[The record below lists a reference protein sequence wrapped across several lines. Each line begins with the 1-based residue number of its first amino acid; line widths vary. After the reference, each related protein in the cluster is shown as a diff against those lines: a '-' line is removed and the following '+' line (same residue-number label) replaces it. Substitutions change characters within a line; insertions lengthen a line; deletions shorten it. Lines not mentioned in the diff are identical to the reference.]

1 MKSMT
6 GYGYSRVTQ
15 DTRCVTVE
23 LRSVNHRYLDIAPR
37 LPKNLLFLEES
48 LTGAIK
54 DRISRGHIDVY
65 IDYKNTVSGQMTID
79 EDLLKRYCDGIK
91 TIGDL
96 TGSHETPPPSFYAL
110 LPDVMRLEPVEDD
123 NDAITELL
131 LNALNTA
138 LDNVLVMRE
147 REGTKLKEDILK
159 YTSSIAHT
167 VDQIAEAAPAVPVKY
182 RKRLENRLNE
192 MQLHDIDPVRIA
204 QEVGIM
210 ADRCAVDEEIARLR
224 SHIAQ
229 IKTICGHDT
238 ACGKQLDFVVQ
249 EMNREMNTIGSKASD
264 ESISKMVISGKNDI
278 EKLRE
283 QVQNVE

>member
-1 MKSMT
+1 MT

-54 DRISRGHIDVY
+54 NRISRGHIDVY
-65 IDYKNTVSGQMTID
+65 IDYKNSVSGQMTINK
-79 EDLLKRYCDGIK
+79 DLLKLYCEGIK
-91 TIGDL
+91 TISDL
-96 TGSHETPPPSFYAL
+96 TGNHETVPPSFYAL
-110 LPDVMRLEPVEDD
+110 LPDVMLLEPVEED
-123 NDAITELL
+123 NDAITGLL
-131 LNALNTA
+131 LTALNTA
-138 LDNVLVMRE
+138 LDNVLVMRG
-147 REGTKLKEDILK
+147 REGKKLQEDILK
-159 YTSSIAHT
+159 YASSISCT
-167 VDQIAEAAPAVPVKY
+167 LDQIAEAAPAVPVKY

-229 IKTICGHDT
+229 IKTICGQDS
-238 ACGKQLDFVVQ
+238 ACGKQLDFIVQ

-264 ESISKMVISGKNDI
+264 EAISKMVINGKNDI